1 MSMFHSSTVTRV
13 SRSEIAVSEEGATD
27 VSTVDATGRVEAA
40 AVSGVVVEMD
50 AVSEGFV
57 ATDEDA
63 VGEAFA
69 ATEVAV
75 EVAVAVEVVAVVTAR
90 ERLPKMAKVGFWMRS
105 QIPPGRKGSKSSASR
120 TA

>member
-1 MSMFHSSTVTRV
+1 MSIFHSSTVTRF
-13 SRSEIAVSEEGATD
+13 SRSETALSEGGAEIVD
-27 VSTVDATGRVEAA
+27 EVDATGGVEAA
-40 AVSGVVVEMD
+40 AVSGVVVEID

-57 ATDEDA
+57 AAEEDA

-69 ATEVAV
+69 ATEEVAV
-75 EVAVAVEVVAVVTAR
+75 EVAVEVVAVVTAG
-90 ERLPKMAKVGFWMRS
+90 ERLPKLAKVGFWIRS

>member
-1 MSMFHSSTVTRV
+1 MFHSSTVTRV

-40 AVSGVVVEMD
+40 AVSGVVVEID

-57 ATDEDA
+57 AAEEDA

-69 ATEVAV
+69 ATEEVAV
-75 EVAVAVEVVAVVTAR
+75 EVAVAVEVVAVVTAG
-90 ERLPKMAKVGFWMRS
+90 ERLPKLAKVGFWIRS